1 MKENEQKYLVAGVD
15 GSKGGWVCVSGNL
28 NSNDN
33 PKFDIFNHFE
43 EIIEKKFSLILV
55 DMPIGLEQKLIKGGR
70 VVDREARGM
79 LLKNKS
85 SIFNPPSRLA
95 LSAKDYQEANKI
107 NKEQGMGLSKQSWFL
122 FKKIKEIDSFLE
134 IRNRPSVFESHPEL
148 VFQVMKG
155 EAIKTK
161 KNTQEGLKERI
172 DILVENGFD
181 KKFIDKFINEKN
193 SFYKNDDFIDSCSLF
208 WSAKR
213 AGKKNE
219 IQIPKKIIKDEKGI
233 IMQMKI

>member
-33 PKFDIFNHFE
+33 PKFDIFNNFE

-95 LSAKDYQEANKI
+95 LSAKDYQEANKS
-107 NKEQGMGLSKQSWFL
+107 NKEQ
-122 FKKIKEIDSFLE
+122 
-134 IRNRPSVFESHPEL
+134 
-148 VFQVMKG
+148 
-155 EAIKTK
+155 
-161 KNTQEGLKERI
+161 
-172 DILVENGFD
+172 
-181 KKFIDKFINEKN
+181 
-193 SFYKNDDFIDSCSLF
+193 
-208 WSAKR
+208 
-213 AGKKNE
+213 
-219 IQIPKKIIKDEKGI
+219 
-233 IMQMKI
+233 